1 MVINHSKMGEVG
13 RGGGEKWDREG
24 RSRSGGGVEASS
36 GRKADSGSGKSRR
49 TTQIFSRPRPRSLTL
64 RDAAPGWRW
73 RVAFH
78 AGQPCRTN
86 VSEVARPAEVV
97 RGRGLDE
104 QGYIASYRKHKT
116 QLPHTLMNKTEIL
129 ASERRGADEVECDAL
144 KMAVS
149 D

>member
-64 RDAAPGWRW
+64 RDAAP
-73 RVAFH
+73 
-78 AGQPCRTN
+78 
-86 VSEVARPAEVV
+86 SRPQDGGGESPFMPASHV
-97 RGRGLDE
+97 E
-104 QGYIASYRKHKT
+104 Q
-116 QLPHTLMNKTEIL
+116 M
-129 ASERRGADEVECDAL
+129 
-144 KMAVS
+144 
-149 D
+149 